1 MRKLSI
7 VILIMI
13 TRLQCPLAES
23 GAGGRAAGRRLL
35 CCTISCFVARDEQA
49 MVFSGKDYHWR
60 ELPQVSFLSRQTRVS
75 RVTTRLVATTVC
87 FCRDKIMFV
96 ATKYF
101 CRDKSFVTT
110 NICRDKHNFVS
121 TSILLSRQTRI
132 CRDKHVFVATKM
144 ILVTAP
150 ASDKRAFVFLNPV
163 IRLGVSIR
171 LGPMP
176 PFWGLDSE

>member
-1 MRKLSI
+1 MRKFSI
-7 VILIMI
+7 VTLLII

-49 MVFSGKDYHWR
+49 MVFSGKDNHWQ

-75 RVTTRLVATTVC
+75 RVTTRLVATVVC

-101 CRDKSFVTT
+101 CRNT
-110 NICRDKHNFVS
+110 I
-121 TSILLSRQTRI
+121 LSRQMFVATNIILSRQAYF

-144 ILVTAP
+144 ILVIAP
-150 ASDKRAFVFLNPV
+150 ASDKRAGCSAWCLHKARANA
-163 IRLGVSIR
+163 SI
-171 LGPMP
+171 LGPRQ
-176 PFWGLDSE
+176 